1 MNNNITANAAD
12 DVNTV
17 IPIAP
22 MYYANSSHGNGGNRN
37 VLDLTGNTQVIEDN
51 HIRRNTHKHHV
62 STLTYIMIWT
72 VDNMPEKLVVLRPS
86 KGQTQGTW
94 VI

>member
-22 MYYANSSHGNGGNRN
+22 MYYANSSNGKSGNRN
-37 VLDLTGNTQVIEDN
+37 VLGLTGNTQVIEDN
-51 HIRRNTHKHHV
+51 HIRRNTHKHYI
-62 STLTYIMIWT
+62 STLTY
-72 VDNMPEKLVVLRPS
+72 NMV
-86 KGQTQGTW
+86 
-94 VI
+94 